1 MTTVQNND
9 IQSINA
15 ALLRAVKNSEN
26 VNVNNIQNVTQVNKT
41 TEVVKLSDGT
51 SLDIVSLRRS
61 ITALTSAN
69 EALLNKLNK
78 QDSELKILKDQIQNI
93 GFTTDNQGKT
103 LVFSNYLGIDEE
115 SEVPVIIA
123 QYSSN
128 GLAWHDEFISGKDIY
143 IRFSYDAGD
152 SWTDPIKIVGEDGSA
167 YAYYGL
173 VSSSIDMPADLEGN
187 FFLCGENYTGP
198 AEFLVNG
205 LQLLVND
212 KVLVVNKT
220 YLKGFIYMYNG
231 TSWEAVTDKNN
242 YRYVIAMNDLISI
255 GEPVSP
261 GLLQQFQSSIAV
273 YTPRYLGGFAV
284 APVTHNNG
292 DTFCFIGTT
301 TDQFTKGM
309 CYKWSD
315 SSGWSLLSQTA
326 PENAEVYMKALNDIL
341 ANTSDTGTFAAIFAQ
356 HITANSAFIKNLAS
370 QIITLQ
376 SNGIIQSQEYTQH
389 TTGLQIKADGTADF
403 SGDTYI
409 GGNTTI
415 NGTTDIGGT
424 VNIGGNTTIN
434 GTTDIGGTVNIG
446 GDATI
451 SGNIISQD
459 FNAANHKGFKLPSK
473 EDRTGISA
481 YLKAIKTMQI
491 LPWDNEIYIEKAK
504 FLNCYRIG
512 LSGTLLYLNKVND
525 IATVFN
531 SLKSKLQIVPG
542 PNSLIQSFGL
552 YDCLGVIKL
561 ITAYYPE
568 TKIIEFDPLYA
579 SFSINDTETEI
590 TMNIYLADASLH
602 SLLITN
608 SSIKYDDITAL
619 RLDSFSLRVL

>member
-78 QDSELKILKDQIQNI
+78 QDSELKILKEQIQNI

-128 GLAWHDEFISGKDIY
+128 GLTWHDKFISGQDIY

-187 FFLCGENYTGP
+187 FFLCGENYTAP
-198 AEFLVNG
+198 AKFLVND

-212 KVLVVNKT
+212 KILVVNKT

-231 TSWEAVTDKNN
+231 NSWEAVTDKNN

-424 VNIGGNTTIN
+424 VNIGG
-434 GTTDIGGTVNIG
+434 
-446 GDATI
+446 DATI

-459 FNAANHKGFKLPSK
+459 FNTANHKGFKLPSK
-473 EDRTGISA
+473 EDSSGISA

-512 LSGTLLYLNKVND
+512 ISGTLLHLNKVTN

-531 SLKSKLQIVPG
+531 SIKSKLQIVPG
-542 PNSLIQSFGL
+542 ANALIQSFGL
-552 YDCLGVIKL
+552 YDCLGTIRLNILQNHNQIK
-561 ITAYYPE
+561 IV
-568 TKIIEFDPLYA
+568 EFNPLYA

-590 TMNIYLADASLH
+590 TMNMFLEDASLH

>member
-51 SLDIVSLRRS
+51 SLDIVALRRS

-128 GLAWHDEFISGKDIY
+128 GLAWHDDFISGQDIY

-187 FFLCGENYTGP
+187 FFLCGENYTAP
-198 AEFLVNG
+198 AKFLVNG

-231 TSWEAVTDKNN
+231 NSWEAVTDKNN

-341 ANTSDTGTFAAIFAQ
+341 ANTSDTGTFAAMFAQ

-403 SGDTYI
+403 SGNTYI
-409 GGNTTI
+409 GGNTI
-415 NGTTDIGGT
+415 
-424 VNIGGNTTIN
+424 IN

-459 FNAANHKGFKLPSK
+459 FNAANRKGFKLPSK
-473 EDRTGISA
+473 EDSSGISA

-491 LPWDNEIYIEKAK
+491 LPWDNEIYIEKVK

-512 LSGTLLYLNKVND
+512 LSGTLLYLNKVTD
-525 IATVFN
+525 IAKVFD

-542 PNSLIQSFGL
+542 ANSLIQSLGL

-561 ITAYYPE
+561 LISSYPE
-568 TKIIEFDPLYA
+568 ERIVEFDPLYA

-590 TMNIYLADASLH
+590 TMNIFLADASLH
-602 SLLITN
+602 SLLITK
-608 SSIKYDDITAL
+608 SSIKYDDKKAL
-619 RLDSFSLRVL
+619 SLDSFTLRVL

>member
-1 MTTVQNND
+1 MTTIQNND

-51 SLDIVSLRRS
+51 SLDIGSLRRS

-78 QDSELKILKDQIQNI
+78 QDSELKTLKDQIQNI

-128 GLAWHDEFISGKDIY
+128 GLAWHNEFISGQDIY

-173 VSSSIDMPADLEGN
+173 VSSSVDMPADLEGN

-231 TSWEAVTDKNN
+231 NSWEAVTDKNN

-292 DTFCFIGTT
+292 DTFCFTGTT
-301 TDQFTKGM
+301 TGQFTKGM

-315 SSGWSLLSQTA
+315 SSGWSLLSMTA

-341 ANTSDTGTFAAIFAQ
+341 ANTSEVGTFAALFAQ
-356 HITANSAFIKNLAS
+356 HITANSAFIKNLAA

-376 SNGIIQSQEYTQH
+376 SGGTIESTNFSTSD
-389 TTGLQIKADGTADF
+389 TGFQIKANGDAVFNKGNFNGITATGGSFTDITANNGTYNNIIANKAQLQNTLLKLSTNLVITVNQTSINSMWENAQKIINLFKNTFNVFDDRNQFVGIVNGALNFDF
-403 SGDTYI
+403 SGTM
-409 GGNTTI
+409 
-415 NGTTDIGGT
+415 
-424 VNIGGNTTIN
+424 
-434 GTTDIGGTVNIG
+434 
-446 GDATI
+446 
-451 SGNIISQD
+451 
-459 FNAANHKGFKLPSK
+459 AN
-473 EDRTGISA
+473 
-481 YLKAIKTMQI
+481 
-491 LPWDNEIYIEKAK
+491 
-504 FLNCYRIG
+504 
-512 LSGTLLYLNKVND
+512 
-525 IATVFN
+525 N
-531 SLKSKLQIVPG
+531 SLLS
-542 PNSLIQSFGL
+542 
-552 YDCLGVIKL
+552 
-561 ITAYYPE
+561 
-568 TKIIEFDPLYA
+568 IEL
-579 SFSINDTETEI
+579 
-590 TMNIYLADASLH
+590 
-602 SLLITN
+602 TN
-608 SSIKYDDITAL
+608 SSCLQVNVSDVKVEITVQNVIGIRNDRNKPEL
-619 RLDSFSLRVL
+619 FEISILILSNSWHIWIMSDNTIINLPGDYEDHSLKEFNTRLAFYF